1 MLVPMYRA
9 VHADRGGRILVSD
22 HAALAFDGARH
33 VPFADAIALPLDTIV
48 VPVEREALAS
58 ERSGK
63 PRRLGPGRLGAAAL
77 LPPGYLR
84 THLPAYVDATD
95 RPDLFPRPYAAVA
108 ANDDGA
114 LVVAAVQLDRDA
126 THDAAGYARAEVG
139 AKVADGLRA
148 QPGDKLVRQLA
159 RCAKEYGCHAAAN
172 AFCGRWECALPI
184 AAPSNEKAP
193 AAVAPKGDG
202 EAEPTDVAAFHPSTD
217 ELARLGQAHLAAGG
231 TILSFGQA
239 CEGEPLLAAREVE
252 DAIARI
258 RAATREGTIHLSTN
272 GSVPGGLRRLAA
284 AGLDSLSVRI
294 LAASA
299 AAYEAL
305 HGPDGYRFTDVRAS
319 IRLAADLPIAT
330 SVLVLALPGL
340 FDRSKELAALI
351 ALLGDLP
358 ESGAL
363 LLRDLHADPLR
374 ALARVPDRGDAPVGI
389 ARAIERIHEELPRL
403 RVGAFVRPLA
413 KVPHVP

>member
-1 MLVPMYRA
+1 MYRA
-9 VHADRGGRILVSD
+9 VHADRGGRILVTD
-22 HAALAFDGARH
+22 HPALAFDGARH
-33 VPFADAIALPLDTIV
+33 VPFADALALPPDTAV
-48 VPVEREALAS
+48 VPIDREAFAS
-58 ERSGK
+58 ERSGR
-63 PRRLGPGRLGAAAL
+63 PRRLGAGRLAAAAL
-77 LPPGYLR
+77 LPPGFLR
-84 THLPAYVDATD
+84 TQLPAYVDTTG
-95 RPDLFPRPYAAVA
+95 RPDLTPRPYAAVA
-108 ANDDGA
+108 ANEDGA
-114 LVVAAVQLDRDA
+114 LVVAALQIDRDA
-126 THDAAGYARAEVG
+126 THDAAGYARNAVG
-139 AKVADGLRA
+139 ARVADGLREH
-148 QPGDKLVRQLA
+148 PGDRLVRQLA

-193 AAVAPKGDG
+193 AAVAPKRDG
-202 EAEPTDVAAFHPSTD
+202 EAEPTEVAAFHPSTD
-217 ELARLGQAHLAAGG
+217 ELTRLGVAHIAAGG
-231 TILSFGQA
+231 TTLSFGRT
-239 CEGEPLLAAREVE
+239 CEGEPLLAARDVE
-252 DAIARI
+252 DAITRI
-258 RAATREGTIHLSTN
+258 RAATRDGTIHLSTN

-319 IRLAADLPIAT
+319 IRLAADLPVAT

-340 FDRSKELAALI
+340 FDRAREVAALI

-374 ALARVPDRGDAPVGI
+374 ALSLVPDRGDAPLGVAHAV
-389 ARAIERIHEELPRL
+389 ARIREELPRL
-403 RVGAFVRPLA
+403 RIGAFVRPLA
-413 KVPHVP
+413 RVPHVP